1 STASTNQ
8 HQHCCSQRTGN
19 ASGNWQRACSTYHRA
34 SRKIRPL
41 PQTRAPDHRA
51 RHQRQALSSI
61 ARTHYG
67 GVMPELMQLR
77 MAAREIF
84 EETLREVNASDAVYQ
99 AIRVEGSRIAVRN
112 LTFDYGPRKVYSIA
126 M

>member
-1 STASTNQ
+1 
-8 HQHCCSQRTGN
+8 
-19 ASGNWQRACSTYHRA
+19 
-34 SRKIRPL
+34 
-41 PQTRAPDHRA
+41 
-51 RHQRQALSSI
+51 
-61 ARTHYG
+61 
-67 GVMPELMQLR
+67 MPELMQLR

-126 M
+126 IGKAAARMAAAIDDVFGERLTGVITSSASALAQVKLSSRWQRFEGG